1 MLTFWKLDSSGTEL
15 EKEGMLIFDQTVI
28 LKNTFILIVRKTSS
42 TRYLLKG
49 RSSIVCECVHLFENI
64 SPPLGIYAPLPQ
76 TCRLDEI
83 GSFCP
88 CFRPQM
94 ASCQLELHSKCH
106 LQQEHWSDPRHLI
119 GFHSRARDL
128 IGPRGSDY
136 E

>member
-28 LKNTFILIVRKTSS
+28 LKNTLSLIVRKLSS
-42 TRYLLKG
+42 TRHLLKEG
-49 RSSIVCECVHLFENI
+49 VQLCVNVCICLRI
-64 SPPLGIYAPLPQ
+64 SPLGIYAPLPQ

-119 GFHSRARDL
+119 GSHSRARDL